1 MRKFHIVFLVAA
13 PMYVPTN
20 DTEGFSFSYILY
32 PGCYFHSMTAVKRYP
47 IVVFIWISQIISD
60 VEYLHVPIDEPFHVP
75 RTLMVSDIDH
85 VFTYLP
91 FVCLLFSSLCPFL
104 FILFFGEEGCLLFV
118 LLFICISSLCILDIN
133 QIKSEK
139 SAERWRNQRDG
150 SFQSIHAVS

>member
-104 FILFFGEEGCLLFV
+104 FILFFGEEGCLLLFCYLFV
-118 LLFICISSLCILDIN
+118 SVLCVYWILTKSRVRSQQRGGEISEMGHFKASML
-133 QIKSEK
+133 
-139 SAERWRNQRDG
+139 
-150 SFQSIHAVS
+150 